1 MKDCIKKN
9 QILICI
15 GIVVLISIAA
25 FIIIKTDSQEST
37 ENYDRYIKNTVLMSS
52 GDKKMFLDE
61 GVFLTKNKQAYYEAY
76 YLSSGYILDW
86 NAEYEEGKLFKT
98 LVLEESLDFIK
109 QIFLFSE
116 YAKAEGMELTEQELS
131 NITASVDEFL
141 AESGENVI
149 NATHADRE
157 LLTRVY
163 TRTAYYDKVCNMIYS
178 NTDLTV
184 TDEEARQCLVA
195 AVEISPQYFDS
206 PKRTAEKILELV
218 NSGEVITEVAVKY
231 DNQAVKGNVG
241 KGDMNGNALEELC
254 LSLKDGECK
263 MTEIDGTYFVVYCY
277 MENDNEATEISRENI
292 VTERKE
298 EALNNFFLELLS
310 EMPVDVNEDAWN
322 TITFD
327 ETIFTEEDLTK

>member
-25 FIIIKTDSQEST
+25 FIIIKTDSRDSSED
-37 ENYDRYIKNTVLMSS
+37 YDKYIKNTVLMSS
-52 GDKKMFLDE
+52 GDKKMLLDE

-76 YLSSGYILDW
+76 YLSSGYTLNW
-86 NAEYEEGKLFKT
+86 NAEYEDGKLFKT
-98 LVLEESLDFIK
+98 LVLDESLDFVK

-141 AESGENVI
+141 SESGENVI

-163 TRTAYYDKVCNMIYS
+163 TRTAYYDKVCNMVCN

-195 AVEISPQYFDS
+195 AVEISPKYFDS
-206 PKRTAEKILELV
+206 PKRTAEKIMERV
-218 NSGEVITEVAVKY
+218 NNGEFITEVAVKY
-231 DNQAVKGNVG
+231 DNEAVKGNVG
-241 KGDMNGNALEELC
+241 KGDMDGNALEELC

-292 VTERKE
+292 ITERKE
-298 EALNNFFLELLS
+298 EAINKFFEELLS
-310 EMPVDVNEDAWN
+310 EMPVDVNEEAWN